1 MNINFVTEE
10 FIGKIP
16 YELKEKQISK
26 YDVDCDIIYDNKKE
40 LRIENFSQ
48 MSDDPYIF
56 NIQYLIH
63 YMNSNY
69 TNIPI
74 DIHYISI
81 LPNIYSEWTFDNI
94 VDIIET
100 IEEKKE
106 KLKKIVND
114 YYNSKLMTDENKYI
128 TKCNLLLSNID
139 HMDEYYISY
148 YTLKYINKI
157 QRNNEQT
164 IYMKSIKKIDDM
176 LHVLFLSYN
185 NVGYTDINYIKNMYI
200 RYNEALIEEYNR
212 ELKRLQ
218 SEKLDEIIMMLT
230 HYAVCE
236 TTISFTKSITDEEY
250 IYYGADLNFVKYLYT
265 IDKILYRN
273 IDNETWNIQDITLE
287 IINGI
292 LKLFGVLLH
301 IIPTYRQY
309 ISSKLFGIYAIK
321 NPDDDTGN
329 LFKFVLNN
337 FINNNNKFIVIS
349 IDDYIQK
356 SIYTIDES
364 SFTVTEDV
372 IKYIYINELNRYL
385 EFYKYLSIEG
395 HLFEPEYH
403 SISNDILTL
412 IQLGYIYEYNEDDK
426 IYYKSE
432 IKYITNQYTK
442 INLYDINDEGYISN
456 MFYVDSI
463 SNIME
468 KINEMKKISTDDYNL
483 LVDIY
488 DRLFLL
494 KCNNL
499 IFLYR
504 IFVKMY
510 YLDVY
515 KRLICIYYMHDMK
528 FIDLNDK
535 SSSLFCSIPISEL
548 MKLNLLQMSYNTFTD
563 IYTKLNVDPINYIE
577 YKIKINP
584 IFNLNI
590 YTTYIDLLTASDI
603 LSVLKKS
610 IKWNIDDQ
618 KIKVYIEKLNSYPIL
633 SILFPLGDL
642 INSSVSNSF
651 YDMFIRYDM
660 DNTNIYDAA
669 LKEYN
674 IRIESL
680 NKMSLKDYN
689 TYIEDNFDKTDK
701 NRYIISNYGNKVMK
715 MNKKEQYKF
724 KTTINIINIID
735 EFKQYIF
742 KYYYSFS
749 IPYNTFFKEDDKISS
764 TYLEYIKNR
773 LIIKY
778 SYIYNLGIF
787 YNKFI
792 DSIKSKILR
801 RDKYDWSNV
810 PSDTLNKFNMTI
822 QKDNLLDEDI
832 IENTWSFIIYT
843 KEQLYTYWHYRHLI
857 KIKQKYQTDDISK
870 CCNILKT
877 KIKTKMIKISSLF
890 DKEDILREVWIFLVK
905 KWCTD
910 IEFYNYNNV
919 IKRIKFKE
927 YIDNLI
933 GIDGRDKY
941 IYIKCIEVLDD
952 EIYVYKMTILEGHSF
967 KKKLISNIMNN
978 TASVVMTLFSK
989 YKKEYIDEKNKNSDI
1004 DNIFTYSTGLDKEEK
1019 IDEFKDKKY
1028 EEYLSLILIKYLKG
1042 MYIK

>member
-81 LPNIYSEWTFDNI
+81 LPNIYSEWTLDNI

-185 NVGYTDINYIKNMYI
+185 NVRYTDINYIKNMYI
-200 RYNEALIEEYNR
+200 RYNEALLEEYNR

-236 TTISFTKSITDEEY
+236 TTISFMKSITDEEY

-309 ISSKLFGIYAIK
+309 ISSKLFG
-321 NPDDDTGN
+321 
-329 LFKFVLNN
+329 
-337 FINNNNKFIVIS
+337 
-349 IDDYIQK
+349 
-356 SIYTIDES
+356 
-364 SFTVTEDV
+364 
-372 IKYIYINELNRYL
+372 KY
-385 EFYKYLSIEG
+385 
-395 HLFEPEYH
+395 
-403 SISNDILTL
+403 
-412 IQLGYIYEYNEDDK
+412 
-426 IYYKSE
+426 E

-577 YKIKINP
+577 YKIKINH

-610 IKWNIDDQ
+610 IK
-618 KIKVYIEKLNSYPIL
+618 
-633 SILFPLGDL
+633 
-642 INSSVSNSF
+642 
-651 YDMFIRYDM
+651 
-660 DNTNIYDAA
+660 
-669 LKEYN
+669 
-674 IRIESL
+674 
-680 NKMSLKDYN
+680 
-689 TYIEDNFDKTDK
+689 
-701 NRYIISNYGNKVMK
+701 
-715 MNKKEQYKF
+715 
-724 KTTINIINIID
+724 
-735 EFKQYIF
+735 
-742 KYYYSFS
+742 
-749 IPYNTFFKEDDKISS
+749 
-764 TYLEYIKNR
+764 
-773 LIIKY
+773 
-778 SYIYNLGIF
+778 
-787 YNKFI
+787 
-792 DSIKSKILR
+792 
-801 RDKYDWSNV
+801 
-810 PSDTLNKFNMTI
+810 
-822 QKDNLLDEDI
+822 
-832 IENTWSFIIYT
+832 
-843 KEQLYTYWHYRHLI
+843 
-857 KIKQKYQTDDISK
+857 
-870 CCNILKT
+870 
-877 KIKTKMIKISSLF
+877 
-890 DKEDILREVWIFLVK
+890 
-905 KWCTD
+905 
-910 IEFYNYNNV
+910 
-919 IKRIKFKE
+919 
-927 YIDNLI
+927 
-933 GIDGRDKY
+933 
-941 IYIKCIEVLDD
+941 
-952 EIYVYKMTILEGHSF
+952 
-967 KKKLISNIMNN
+967 
-978 TASVVMTLFSK
+978 
-989 YKKEYIDEKNKNSDI
+989 
-1004 DNIFTYSTGLDKEEK
+1004 
-1019 IDEFKDKKY
+1019 
-1028 EEYLSLILIKYLKG
+1028 
-1042 MYIK
+1042 